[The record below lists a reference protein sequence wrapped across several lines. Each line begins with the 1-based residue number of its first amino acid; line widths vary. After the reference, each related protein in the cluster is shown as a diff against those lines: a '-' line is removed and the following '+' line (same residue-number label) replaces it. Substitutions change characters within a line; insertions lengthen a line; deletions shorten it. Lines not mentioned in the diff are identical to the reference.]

1 MIVWPVRMCYVHSE
15 LWCQLFRNVDHCNQE
30 TTGAIEAYHK
40 VLKVS
45 TNTLSFPQERFS
57 TVAHAKSVKN
67 FRIQYMTK

>member
-1 MIVWPVRMCYVHSE
+1 MACKNVLRAFRAQVPTLSE
-15 LWCQLFRNVDHCNQE
+15 VDHCNQE